1 MEIYFDNSATTQVAE
16 SAVAAMVKAM
26 RQEYG
31 NPSSLHRRG
40 LTAEKL
46 LTTSREK
53 LAACLQ
59 VAPEEIYFTSGG
71 TESDNLAISGI
82 AGAYGKK
89 GGHILTTAIEHPA
102 VLEPIKRL
110 AEMGFS
116 VEILSPG
123 PDGIV
128 RVETVAA
135 ALRPD
140 TLLVSMMQVN
150 NETGAIQPI
159 AEVGALLA
167 AQKHKIYFHVD
178 GVQGFGK
185 LPCPV
190 RKWGVQLYTASGH
203 KIHGP
208 KGIGLLYC
216 AKGVRLRPLVVGGGQ
231 EKDLRSGTENM
242 PGIVGFATAAT
253 EAYQEMAQRT
263 ARVQAVRDA
272 FLAELQALPHWQIN
286 SPLHGLPYVL
296 NITFAGVKS
305 EVLLHCLEGQGL
317 YVSSGSACAAHK
329 DALSH
334 VLSAMG
340 LERAAI
346 EGALRFSFSCY
357 NTPDE
362 GKAAAAIVCQEVT
375 ELRKILG
382 F

>member
-110 AEMGFS
+110 SEAGFVVEM
-116 VEILSPG
+116 LPPG

-190 RKWGVQLYTASGH
+190 RKWGVQLYTARDVYKRQGQ
-203 KIHGP
+203 
-208 KGIGLLYC
+208 
-216 AKGVRLRPLVVGGGQ
+216 RPLNG
-231 EKDLRSGTENM
+231 R
-242 PGIVGFATAAT
+242 
-253 EAYQEMAQRT
+253 R
-263 ARVQAVRDA
+263 
-272 FLAELQALPHWQIN
+272 
-286 SPLHGLPYVL
+286 
-296 NITFAGVKS
+296 
-305 EVLLHCLEGQGL
+305 
-317 YVSSGSACAAHK
+317 
-329 DALSH
+329 
-334 VLSAMG
+334 
-340 LERAAI
+340 
-346 EGALRFSFSCY
+346 
-357 NTPDE
+357 
-362 GKAAAAIVCQEVT
+362 
-375 ELRKILG
+375 
-382 F
+382 